1 MASSPQ
7 CGLVSYRL
15 VNSTWLANESEA
27 LCTYLT
33 FHDTVAL
40 LLAAAFLVAL
50 ALSLPCGLQYTCLL
64 FALLCTSAAWEVGV
78 PVVFCAWTACCVA
91 CKCPRLRLTVEYAA
105 VPTMPQIQRD
115 DVGI

>member
-50 ALSLPCGLQYTCLL
+50 ALSLPCGKGREGLPVGLQIAGPRFADALVLQLAWHAEQLL
-64 FALLCTSAAWEVGV
+64 GTAA
-78 PVVFCAWTACCVA
+78 PS
-91 CKCPRLRLTVEYAA
+91 PL
-105 VPTMPQIQRD
+105 MD
-115 DVGI
+115 S